1 MAKKNRTDLKQ
12 QIKALKS
19 KLEDKDA
26 QIVELQQKN
35 SILFTEMEGWRMK
48 FIDAQNR
55 VNRYQTEATAN
66 TRHSLDL
73 QYMEVE
79 GKSPILWINSPDPT
93 VVNHGTFANIR
104 DRLKRLAPKIE
115 MIILTYGDVR
125 LWELSD
131 EDLNRAGLARIKN
144 HTGGSVTAP
153 LNKLEHKG
161 TNGS

>member
-1 MAKKNRTDLKQ
+1 
-12 QIKALKS
+12 
-19 KLEDKDA
+19 
-26 QIVELQQKN
+26 
-35 SILFTEMEGWRMK
+35 MK

-93 VVNHGTFANIR
+93 VVNHGIFANIR

-131 EDLNRAGLARIKN
+131 ED
-144 HTGGSVTAP
+144 
-153 LNKLEHKG
+153 
-161 TNGS
+161 